1 MKYHYKFLLTIVAS
15 LMLALLSACGGDS
28 SHEAADNFVPPDKS
42 IQSITKLAKAAPDE
56 CWKQY
61 SGDEVN
67 FPPKPSVPVNGSCAA
82 GQPKTNESYI
92 WGMTKTGD
100 RLWFGT
106 AANVECLVIGT
117 YLDYASNPIIFDT
130 ATKTTFQDVLYRP
143 PTTPYVQV
151 CEFGRSWVKAAN
163 GALPSALGDW
173 RPPTIFS
180 YRDGE
185 GLVARTAQ
193 VDNHGVVDQQ
203 RRKGTLGLRSA
214 GNRDG
219 IAFLAGPNIP
229 GDKIFIFAFRQSD
242 GEYLGS
248 HELSGYS
255 NIRKWKVLYGNLY
268 TAVTLSNARADEL
281 YQAGGSYK
289 HGRILKWVGTAA
301 SPFQGPGGKDP
312 FVEVGELNGGGSELS
327 EYGSNRIAV
336 STWPG
341 GVDGSGSLNLRKIKP
356 AGISISVPVPAGGL
370 SDAAS
375 ASNFT
380 EVFTFADYDPDL
392 ARAFTYGGGAL
403 AYFDGWL
410 VWGSMHVP
418 FTNILALSNTYSY
431 RGLVSS
437 NTQCR
442 DILDP
447 GYAADRQ
454 DTDSVPQSVCG
465 EVSGRTT
472 CINNIYS
479 DPATDYGIKASYDAC
494 LDQLQSEYLPDYQE
508 ATKDMATSIFRG
520 RNLETFAPQIDVLYG
535 YETLKVL
542 YTDSLVDL
550 DALQKATASTRRSW
564 QTRNNGIGRPVF
576 GAAGIG
582 GYDTATC
589 DPATSTT
596 PCRSLGNPKNNYTW
610 EMGVVGKRLY
620 LGTMDQT
627 ATLDP
632 LNLQAGAD
640 LYSFTSAKR
649 AAVREDATGLGNS
662 YNYGF
667 RTLLTEEPGTLYIGT
682 ANPFNLVADGGW
694 ELLKIDLIP

>member
-1 MKYHYKFLLTIVAS
+1 MQYQYKFFLVLVAS
-15 LMLALLSACGGDS
+15 SMLALFSACGGDS

-42 IQSITKLAKAAPDE
+42 IQSIAKLAEAAPDE

-61 SGDEVN
+61 SGDEGN
-67 FPPKPSVPVNGSCAA
+67 FPPAPSVPVNGSCAA

-92 WGMTKTGD
+92 WGMTKTDD

-130 ATKTTFQDVLYRP
+130 RTKTSLNDVFST

-151 CEFGRSWVKAAN
+151 CEFGRSWVKAAS
-163 GALPSALGDW
+163 AELPAALGDW

-193 VDNHGVVDQQ
+193 VTGPNNDTQ
-203 RRKGTLGLRSA
+203 RLRSTLGLRSA
-214 GNRDG
+214 GNKDG

-248 HELSGYS
+248 HELLGYS
-255 NIRKWKVLYGNLY
+255 NIRKWKVLYGDLY

-301 SPFQGPGGKDP
+301 SPFQGPGGKAP

-370 SDAAS
+370 SPTTS
-375 ASNFT
+375 ASNFN

-418 FTNILALSNTYSY
+418 FTNVLALSNTYSY

-454 DTDSVPQSVCG
+454 DSDSTAMSTCG
-465 EVSGRTT
+465 EVSGSSNRTT

-479 DPATDYGIKASYDAC
+479 DPATDYGVKASYDAC
-494 LDQLQSEYLPDYQE
+494 LLQLQSEYCRITEKPPRTWPRRSS
-508 ATKDMATSIFRG
+508 AVATSKRLPHRLMCSTVTRPSRCSI
-520 RNLETFAPQIDVLYG
+520 P
-535 YETLKVL
+535 
-542 YTDSLVDL
+542 
-550 DALQKATASTRRSW
+550 TASSIWMPSKRPQPARGGLGKREITASVGPCSVRRVSVATTRR
-564 QTRNNGIGRPVF
+564 
-576 GAAGIG
+576 
-582 GYDTATC
+582 
-589 DPATSTT
+589 PATRQPAPLLAAAWATRRT
-596 PCRSLGNPKNNYTW
+596 ITR
-610 EMGVVGKRLY
+610 GKW
-620 LGTMDQT
+620 
-627 ATLDP
+627 ASS
-632 LNLQAGAD
+632 AGD
-640 LYSFTSAKR
+640 CTSAR
-649 AAVREDATGLGNS
+649 WIRLP
-662 YNYGF
+662 
-667 RTLLTEEPGTLYIGT
+667 RWIH
-682 ANPFNLVADGGW
+682 
-694 ELLKIDLIP
+694 

>member
-1 MKYHYKFLLTIVAS
+1 MQYKYKLFLALVAS

-42 IQSITKLAKAAPDE
+42 IQTSNITKLAKAAPDE
-56 CWKQY
+56 CWKQF
-61 SGDEVN
+61 SGD
-67 FPPKPSVPVNGSCAA
+67 FPPPPSTPVNGVCAE
-82 GQPKTNESYI
+82 GDPKTNESYI
-92 WGMTKTGD
+92 WGMTKTDD

-117 YLDYASNPIIFDT
+117 YLDYASDPIIFDT
-130 ATKTTFQDVLYRP
+130 RTKTSLNDVFIT
-143 PTTPYVQV
+143 PTMPYVQV
-151 CEFGRSWVKAAN
+151 CEFGSSWVKVAN
-163 GALPSALGDW
+163 PSLPDSLGDW

-185 GLVARTAQ
+185 GLVARTEQ
-193 VDNHGVVDQQ
+193 VDDHGVLDQQ
-203 RRKGTLGLRSA
+203 RRRGTLGLRSA
-214 GNRDG
+214 GNKDG
-219 IAFLAGPNIP
+219 IAFLAGPNIS

-242 GEYLGS
+242 GMYLGS
-248 HELSGYS
+248 HELPGYS

-268 TAVTLSNARADEL
+268 TAVTLSNARADTL
-281 YQAGGSYK
+281 YAPNGNYK

-301 SPFQGPGGKDP
+301 NPFQGPGGTAP

-341 GVDGSGSLNLRKIKP
+341 GVDGSGALNLRKIKP

-375 ASNFT
+375 ASNFN

-454 DTDSVPQSVCG
+454 DSDSSPQSECG
-465 EVSGRTT
+465 EQSSINRPT
-472 CINNIYS
+472 CIKSIYD
-479 DPATDYGIKASYDAC
+479 DPATAAGVKANYDAC
-494 LDQLQSEYLPDYQE
+494 LLQLTNEYLPDYRE

-582 GYDTATC
+582 SYDTATC
-589 DPATSTT
+589 DPATSPT

-632 LNLQAGAD
+632 LNSQAGAD

-694 ELLKIDLIP
+694 ELLKIRVAP